1 MMIAHSKLS
10 AGQHTVCRDIKTAM
24 FDRFEEAFDFAQCCL
39 LEYQFAHVTPH
50 NGVHW
55 VVYGNR

>member
-1 MMIAHSKLS
+1 MIAP
-10 AGQHTVCRDIKTAM
+10 HTVCRDIKTAM